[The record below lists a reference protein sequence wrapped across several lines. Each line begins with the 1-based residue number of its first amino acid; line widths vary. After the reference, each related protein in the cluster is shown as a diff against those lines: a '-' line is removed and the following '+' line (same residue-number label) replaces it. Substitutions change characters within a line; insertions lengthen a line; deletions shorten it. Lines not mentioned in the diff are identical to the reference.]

1 MCRMWNAYY
10 CTNTIRFTS
19 IRRIM
24 AQKKTSD
31 RNTNRGNGKAIKQNP
46 KEPNVG
52 ATGKSRG
59 GYNLIKKSE
68 KAAAW
73 DPAKKRAARKAR
85 RRASNL
91 AYKHGIRTGQ
101 LKKSTAN
108 ADS

>member
-1 MCRMWNAYY
+1 
-10 CTNTIRFTS
+10 
-19 IRRIM
+19 M

-31 RNTNRGNGKAIKQNP
+31 RNTNRANGKAIKQNP

-59 GYNLIKKSE
+59 GYNLAKRPE

-73 DPAKKRAARKAR
+73 DAVKKRASRKAR
-85 RRASNL
+85 RKAASL

-101 LKKSTAN
+101 LKRSTAS

>member
-1 MCRMWNAYY
+1 
-10 CTNTIRFTS
+10 
-19 IRRIM
+19 M

-31 RNTNRGNGKAIKQNP
+31 RNTNRANGKAVKQSP

-59 GYNLIKKSE
+59 GYNLAKRPD

-73 DPAKKRAARKAR
+73 DAAKKRLARKAR
-85 RRASNL
+85 RKAANL
-91 AYKHGIRTGQ
+91 AYKHGVRTGQ
-101 LKKSTAN
+101 LKRSTAN

>member
-1 MCRMWNAYY
+1 
-10 CTNTIRFTS
+10 
-19 IRRIM
+19 M

-31 RNTNRGNGKAIKQNP
+31 KNTNRSNGKAVKQNP

-59 GYNLIKKSE
+59 GYNLIKRPD

-73 DPAKKRAARKAR
+73 DAIKKRTARKAR
-85 RRASNL
+85 RKAANL
-91 AYKHGIRTGQ
+91 AYKHGIKTGQ
-101 LKKSTAN
+101 LKRSTAS

>member
-1 MCRMWNAYY
+1 
-10 CTNTIRFTS
+10 
-19 IRRIM
+19 M

-31 RNTNRGNGKAIKQNP
+31 RNTNRANGKAIKQSP

-59 GYNLIKKSE
+59 GYNLAKRPD

-73 DPAKKRAARKAR
+73 DAAKKRLARKAR
-85 RRASNL
+85 RKAANL
-91 AYKHGIRTGQ
+91 AYKHGVRTGQ
-101 LKKSTAN
+101 LKRSTAN

>member
-1 MCRMWNAYY
+1 
-10 CTNTIRFTS
+10 
-19 IRRIM
+19 M

-31 RNTNRGNGKAIKQNP
+31 RNTNRANGKAIKQNP

-59 GYNLIKKSE
+59 GYNLVKRPE
-68 KAAAW
+68 KATAW
-73 DPAKKRAARKAR
+73 DAAKKRAARKAIR
-85 RRASNL
+85 KAAGL

-101 LKKSTAN
+101 LKRSTAS

>member
-1 MCRMWNAYY
+1 
-10 CTNTIRFTS
+10 
-19 IRRIM
+19 M
-24 AQKKTSD
+24 AKGKNGKGGGT
-31 RNTNRGNGKAIKQNP
+31 RNPNRNNGKAPKKNP

-59 GYNLIKKSE
+59 GYNLKKKAA

-73 DPAKKRAARKAR
+73 DPIKKRTARKAR
-85 RRASNL
+85 RKAAGL

>member
-1 MCRMWNAYY
+1 
-10 CTNTIRFTS
+10 
-19 IRRIM
+19 M
-24 AQKKTSD
+24 AQKKTSE
-31 RNTNRGNGKAIKQNP
+31 RNSNRSNGKAKKQSP

-59 GYNLIKKSE
+59 GYNLIKRPD

-73 DPAKKRAARKAR
+73 DPVKKRAARKAR
-85 RRASNL
+85 RRAENL

-101 LKKSTAN
+101 LKRSTAS

>member
-1 MCRMWNAYY
+1 
-10 CTNTIRFTS
+10 
-19 IRRIM
+19 M

-31 RNTNRGNGKAIKQNP
+31 RNTNRANGKAVKQSP

-59 GYNLIKKSE
+59 GYNLAKRPD

-73 DPAKKRAARKAR
+73 DAVKKRAARKAR
-85 RRASNL
+85 RKAANL
-91 AYKHGIRTGQ
+91 AYKHGVRTGQ
-101 LKKSTAN
+101 LKRSTAS